1 MQWWRSVLGS
11 FAKTKRVTA
20 RKAVTRV
27 EASIEARK
35 AAHVDSNLPMM
46 NNYRP
51 REKETEKRKTYFAMA
66 AMETSEPLLEC
77 LAVLLTSV
85 AGFIMFYFVR
95 FIWFFCL
102 LFSHNFYIAGSY
114 TKAVFADLRC
124 AVKSLIR
131 KKRCGSKSCRR
142 SGNLDTISLKPLHR
156 CWARTRKHVFFLL
169 QLFFFSESG
178 LFVKESVLEKVQHL
192 CLKMKNPQKGRL
204 VALLPHCC
212 PPPHLL
218 ALPLCPVSKLKIGW
232 KWDQQWLRK
241 EGKVSQRISKTAAA
255 ASRFVFRTTKTTLF
269 SPPSIRG
276 LLRLS

>member
-1 MQWWRSVLGS
+1 MCKAISLWW
-11 FAKTKRVTA
+11 TIT
-20 RKAVTRV
+20 
-27 EASIEARK
+27 
-35 AAHVDSNLPMM
+35 D
-46 NNYRP
+46 
-51 REKETEKRKTYFAMA
+51 REKKKPKNGKHILRLLRWKTPSRCWSILLFC
-66 AMETSEPLLEC
+66 SPLSQVSWCFLC
-77 LAVLLTSV
+77 AFYLILLFT
-85 AGFIMFYFVR
+85 
-95 FIWFFCL
+95 
-102 LFSHNFYIAGSY
+102 FSHNFYITGSY

-131 KKRCGSKSCRR
+131 KKRCGSKSCRK

-178 LFVKESVLEKVQHL
+178 LFVKESLLEKVQHL

-218 ALPLCPVSKLKIGW
+218 ALPLCRPPVSQSKMGL

-241 EGKVSQRISKTAAA
+241 EGKVSQRISKKAAA